1 MKNNQEKKWC
11 VYKHTNKVN
20 GKIYIGQT
28 CKKPEQR
35 WANGEGYQKCTLFYK
50 AIKKYGWDNF
60 EHEIMEKDL
69 THDEANDKEKF
80 LIAYFES
87 NKPDKGYNLTSG
99 GEGVE
104 HSEVTKQKMRD
115 NQKGELNTF
124 FGRKHSLETI
134 EKMKQAHTGVHPSL
148 ETRKKLSASKMG
160 QLNPF
165 FKKDHSEEFKD
176 NLRKRL
182 SKKILCV
189 ETGIIYT
196 SAKEAGELL
205 NIDSSCIRKC
215 CKGKRKTAGGYHWKN
230 ITDDDNNIQ
239 KDIKPTVVK

>member
-1 MKNNQEKKWC
+1 
-11 VYKHTNKVN
+11 
-20 GKIYIGQT
+20 
-28 CKKPEQR
+28 
-35 WANGEGYQKCTLFYK
+35 
-50 AIKKYGWDNF
+50 
-60 EHEIMEKDL
+60 
-69 THDEANDKEKF
+69 
-80 LIAYFES
+80 
-87 NKPDKGYNLTSG
+87 
-99 GEGVE
+99 
-104 HSEVTKQKMRD
+104 
-115 NQKGELNTF
+115 
-124 FGRKHSLETI
+124 
-134 EKMKQAHTGVHPSL
+134 
-148 ETRKKLSASKMG
+148 MG